1 MFANVQAT
9 VLALPLQRKIFQ
21 REYPLNMYSSI
32 AYLMGKVP
40 IEYSLSAIQ
49 TMVQLLISYFL
60 CQLEGN
66 FGIYFLVLMVVTISA
81 DSMALSISCITDSP
95 MSAIQMLPI
104 VIFPQIIFSGLL
116 VAIQSMPPW
125 ISWFQ
130 YVCFLPYAMKL
141 LTINEFGCADITIFT
156 NNDISCSNIA
166 VNATILVCFAI
177 VFRLIALVALQFKPK
192 TYK

>member
-1 MFANVQAT
+1 
-9 VLALPLQRKIFQ
+9 
-21 REYPLNMYSSI
+21 
-32 AYLMGKVP
+32 
-40 IEYSLSAIQ
+40 
-49 TMVQLLISYFL
+49 
-60 CQLEGN
+60 
-66 FGIYFLVLMVVTISA
+66 
-81 DSMALSISCITDSP
+81 
-95 MSAIQMLPI
+95 MLPI